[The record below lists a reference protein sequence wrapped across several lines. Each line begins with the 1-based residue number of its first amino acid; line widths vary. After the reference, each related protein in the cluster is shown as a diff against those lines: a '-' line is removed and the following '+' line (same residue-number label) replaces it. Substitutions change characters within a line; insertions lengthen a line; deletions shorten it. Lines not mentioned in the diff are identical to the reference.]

1 MKTYT
6 FQIAENA
13 QDLKVLFANVAAK
26 CQVRFYLRGIFVD
39 PEGILV
45 ATDGH
50 AMAEMDYPATDETRE
65 AIAAYCA
72 ATGHQ
77 NLIIESWKVGARGGP
92 YLLQIDVPEA
102 TDNGSRVFVFAVDLS
117 GKQTPQLL
125 DTSPSEGKFPDWRR
139 VTAWRE
145 GWTAAAIGADEKFT
159 LGVNPALLAR
169 FQTNKDKP
177 LRLVFSG
184 SNAAI
189 KVQSID
195 SEIRGTVMPTRV

>member
-6 FQIAENA
+6 FQIAETA
-13 QDLKVLFANVAAK
+13 RDLKVLFANVAAK
-26 CQVRFYLRGIFVD
+26 TALRFYLRGIFVD
-39 PEGILV
+39 PEGVLV

-50 AMAEMDYPATDETRE
+50 AMAELDYPATDETRE

-77 NLIIESWKVGARGGP
+77 NLIIEPWKVSARGGS
-92 YLLQIDVPEA
+92 YWLQIDVPEA
-102 TDNGSRVFVFAVDLS
+102 TDTSSRVFVSVSDLS
-117 GKQTPQLL
+117 GKQSTQLL
-125 DTSPSEGKFPDWRR
+125 DTSLSEGKFPDWRR
-139 VTAWRE
+139 ATAWSE
-145 GWTAAAIGADEKFT
+145 YWTAAAIGVDEKFT

-169 FQTNKDKP
+169 FQTNKDTP

-189 KVQSID
+189 KVQSLD
-195 SEIRGTVMPTRV
+195 SEIRGTVMPARV

>member
-13 QDLKVLFANVAAK
+13 RDLRVLFANVEAK
-26 CQVRFYLRGIFVD
+26 TSERSYLRGIFVD

-50 AMAEMDYPATDETRE
+50 AMAELDYPATDETRE
-65 AIAAYCA
+65 AITAYCSY
-72 ATGHQ
+72 TKHQ
-77 NLIIESWKVGARGGP
+77 NLIIKPWKVTAQRGP

-102 TDNGSRVFVFAVDLS
+102 TDNSFRVFVFVGDAA

-125 DTSPSEGKFPDWRR
+125 DTSPSDGKFPDWRR
-139 VTAWRE
+139 VTAW
-145 GWTAAAIGADEKFT
+145 GKHWSPAAIGADEKFT
-159 LGVNPALLAR
+159 LGVNPALLSR
-169 FQTNKDKP
+169 FQTNKKAP

-184 SNAAI
+184 PRAAI
-189 KVQSID
+189 KAQSVD
-195 SEIRGTVMPTRV
+195 SEVRGTVMPARV

>member
-6 FQIAENA
+6 FQIAKNA
-13 QDLKVLFANVAAK
+13 QQLKVLFANIAAK
-26 CQVRFYLRGIFVD
+26 TDVRFYLRGIFVD

-65 AIAAYCA
+65 ALTAYCA

-77 NLIIESWKVGARGGP
+77 NLIIEPWKVSARGGH
-92 YLLQIDVPEA
+92 YLLQIDVPEE
-102 TDNGSRVFVFAVDLS
+102 TDTSSRVFVFGIDMS
-117 GKQTPQLL
+117 GKQQPQLL

-139 VTAWRE
+139 VTAWGE
-145 GWTAAAIGADEKFT
+145 HWTAAAIGADEKFM
-159 LGVNPALLAR
+159 LGVNPSLLSR
-169 FQTNKDKP
+169 FQMNKDTP

-189 KVQSID
+189 KAQSVD
-195 SEIRGTVMPTRV
+195 SEIRGTVMPARV

>member
-6 FQIAENA
+6 FQIAETA
-13 QDLKVLFANVAAK
+13 RDLKVLFANVAAK
-26 CQVRFYLRGIFVD
+26 TSVRFYLRGIFVD

-50 AMAEMDYPATDETRE
+50 AMAEMDYPSTDETRE
-65 AIAAYCA
+65 AVAAYCA
-72 ATGHQ
+72 ATKHQ
-77 NLIIESWKVGARGGP
+77 NLIIEPWKVSARGGP

-102 TDNGSRVFVFAVDLS
+102 TDNSSRVFVFAVDLS

-139 VTAWRE
+139 VTAWGE
-145 GWTAAAIGADEKFT
+145 AWKAAEIGADEKFT
-159 LGVNPALLAR
+159 LGVIPSLLAR
-169 FQTNKDKP
+169 FQTNKETP

-184 SNAAI
+184 SRAAI
-189 KVQSID
+189 KTQSVD
-195 SEIRGTVMPTRV
+195 SEIRGTVMPARV

>member
-6 FQIAENA
+6 FQIAKDA
-13 QDLKVLFANVAAK
+13 RDLKVLFANVVAK
-26 CQVRFYLRGIFVD
+26 TEARFYLRGIFVD

-77 NLIIESWKVGARGGP
+77 NLIIEPWKVSARGGS
-92 YLLQIDVPEA
+92 YWLQIDVPEA
-102 TDNGSRVFVFAVDLS
+102 TDNSSRVFVSVRDLS
-117 GKQTPQLL
+117 GNQSTQLL

-139 VTAWRE
+139 VTAWGE
-145 GWTAAAIGADEKFT
+145 AWNPAVIGAEEKFT

-169 FQTNKDKP
+169 FQTNKETP

-184 SNAAI
+184 SNAKI
-189 KVQSID
+189 KAQSLD
-195 SEIRGTVMPTRV
+195 SDIRGTVMPARV